1 MNNSLIVLPI
11 VIQFLAGT
19 ILLFF
24 WVKTEMQKVLSIIF
38 SVLALSIS
46 IWLFMLVWN
55 QGIQV
60 TQSGNW
66 QAPFG
71 ISFVADVFG
80 ATMVLI
86 SSITGFAVSIFSA
99 GSMRKER
106 LEFGFFPIL
115 HFLIMGLQGAFLTG
129 DIFNLYVWFEVVIIS
144 SFVMMT
150 LGGKRKQLEGA
161 IKYVSL
167 NLLASTLFLIGIGFI
182 YGLTGSLNMADIA
195 IKITDIQN
203 RGLINVTAGLFLVAF
218 GIKSAVFPMYFWLP
232 ASYHTPPPAVS
243 SIFGGLLTKLGVY
256 AILRSFTLIFGGD
269 EFLVSMLGIIG
280 ALTILSGGFGA
291 LMHHHLGKIFGYL
304 IICHIGF
311 MMMGLGIFTEI
322 AIIGTVFYL
331 IHDIIVKTNLF
342 MISGVLLKING
353 TQDIKELG
361 GMYKNYPLL
370 SLLMAIPLFS
380 LVGIPPLSGFWAK
393 IFWIKAGL
401 ETEEFVLIAF
411 IILGSFLTLWV
422 IAKMWGEVFWKPGE
436 GLPKKANGLY
446 FDELSTGDKWLW
458 IFPIVFL
465 SFISLYIGLAAE
477 NIIIL
482 SQKIAGDLMD
492 PSNYIESVLQIK
504 SIRP

>member
-19 ILLFF
+19 VLLFF
-24 WVKTEMQKVLSIIF
+24 WVKTNTQKVLSILF
-38 SVLALSIS
+38 SLIALLFS
-46 IWLFMLVWN
+46 IWLFILVWN

-66 QAPFG
+66 KAPFG
-71 ISFVADVFG
+71 ISFVADLLG

-86 SSITGFAVSIFSA
+86 SSIAGFAVSIFSA
-99 GSMRKER
+99 GSIRKER
-106 LEFGFFPIL
+106 LQFGFFPLL

-167 NLLASTLFLIGIGFI
+167 NLLASTLFLVGIAFI

-195 IKITDIQN
+195 LKINDIEN
-203 RGLINVTAGLFLVAF
+203 RGLVNVTAGLFLVSF
-218 GIKSAVFPMYFWLP
+218 GIKSAIFPMYFWLP

-243 SIFGGLLTKLGVY
+243 AIFGGLLTKLGVY
-256 AILRSFTLIFGGD
+256 AIIRSFTLIFGGD
-269 EFLVSMLGIIG
+269 EFMGIIVSALA
-280 ALTILSGGFGA
+280 ALTILSGGLGA
-291 LMHHHLGKIFGYL
+291 LMHQNMGKIFGYL

-311 MMMGLGIFTEI
+311 MMVGLGIFTEL
-322 AIIGTVFYL
+322 ALVGTVFYL

-342 MISGVLLKING
+342 MVSGVVLKING
-353 TQDIKELG
+353 TQNIKELG
-361 GMYKNYPLL
+361 GLYKNYPML

-393 IFWIKAGL
+393 IFWIEAGL
-401 ETEEFVLIAF
+401 ETKDYILIGF
-411 IILGSFLTLWV
+411 IVLGSFLTLWV
-422 IAKMWGEVFWKPGE
+422 IAKMWAEVFWKAGE
-436 GLPKKANGLY
+436 NLPKKANGLY
-446 FDELSTGDKWLW
+446 FDQLSSVDKWQW

-465 SFISLYIGLAAE
+465 SIISLYIGFGAE
-477 NIIIL
+477 NIIVL
-482 SQKIAGDLMD
+482 SQKIAGDLMNPTD
-492 PSNYIESVLQIK
+492 YIESVLGTKMIV
-504 SIRP
+504 P